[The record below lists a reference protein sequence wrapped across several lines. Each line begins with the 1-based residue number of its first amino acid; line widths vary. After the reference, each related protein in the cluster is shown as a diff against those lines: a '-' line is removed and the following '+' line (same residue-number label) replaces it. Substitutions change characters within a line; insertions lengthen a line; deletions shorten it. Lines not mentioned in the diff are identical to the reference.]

1 MFEKIYE
8 YVKIYIEP
16 DWTQKFILRI
26 NTQVVIT
33 AKRTPPPPLKLMNFT
48 GLFSYTLNKSWR
60 TTYRNIYL
68 SRRSLQLSCKIVLL
82 V

>member
-16 DWTQKFILRI
+16 DWTQKCILRI

-33 AKRTPPPPLKLMNFT
+33 AKRTLPPPSPQADELYWFVFLCSK
-48 GLFSYTLNKSWR
+48 
-60 TTYRNIYL
+60 
-68 SRRSLQLSCKIVLL
+68 
-82 V
+82 